1 MQSPKNILFSSFFA
15 AKPRKKKKKT
25 GLGLPP
31 QSHETVTLTPMGR
44 SLLALSLR

>member
-15 AKPRKKKKKT
+15 AKPRKKKKKA

-31 QSHETVTLTPMGR
+31 KAMKP
-44 SLLALSLR
+44 LR